1 MPMRK
6 YFSAL
11 LALMLILALS
21 CGALADSGALE
32 PSEDFYVNDQAGTL
46 SASTK
51 ELIDNASGPLEQE
64 CDGAQIVVVTINY
77 LPSGYDSEQ
86 YACSSSTTG
95 ASAAI
100 PPTMA
105 CCCSTSCR
113 RTAAGSQSARV

>member
-11 LALMLILALS
+11 LALMLVLALS

-77 LPSGYDSEQ
+77 LHSGYDSEQ
-86 YACSSSTTG
+86 YAWQLFNDWGVGSD
-95 ASAAI
+95 
-100 PPTMA
+100 
-105 CCCSTSCR
+105 
-113 RTAAGSQSARV
+113 TANNGMLLLHVVQEDRG